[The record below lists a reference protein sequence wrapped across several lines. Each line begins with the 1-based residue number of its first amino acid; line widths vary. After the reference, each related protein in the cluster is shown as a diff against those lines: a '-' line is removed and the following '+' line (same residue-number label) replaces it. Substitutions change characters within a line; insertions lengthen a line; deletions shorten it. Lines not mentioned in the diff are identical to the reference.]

1 MPVQL
6 HPIVQAA
13 TFLTTGP
20 GTSKEKLILG
30 GKLIWAARTLP
41 GGWTPDLLE
50 RANSIYRGLLTGG
63 TVQKTV
69 EQMDENTANKCL
81 KQLAKDTAELAAGIE
96 KVRSQGRPG
105 K

>member
-6 HPIVQAA
+6 NPIAQAA
-13 TFLTTGP
+13 NFLTTGP
-20 GTSKEKLILG
+20 GTPKEKLVLG

-41 GGWTPDLLE
+41 GDWTPDLLE
-50 RANSIYRGLLTGG
+50 RANSIYRGLLKGG

-96 KVRSQGRPG
+96 QARSQNRPR